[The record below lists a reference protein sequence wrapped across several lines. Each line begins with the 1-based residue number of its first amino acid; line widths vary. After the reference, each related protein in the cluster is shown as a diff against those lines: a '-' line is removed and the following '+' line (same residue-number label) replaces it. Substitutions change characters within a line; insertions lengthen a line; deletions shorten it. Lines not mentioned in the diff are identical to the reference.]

1 MYLNNTKVSENEIC
15 NLPYEFDNI
24 ESSCLNSMT
33 KHQEYQSFIIWN
45 HYSSFNELVKQ
56 RVALMKFNEIRL
68 LKQQN
73 KNNENCRKRQSVE
86 NLNKGEFEIYREA
99 QLEYFATQFDNLLN
113 NEPITNKS
121 KILLFTLIF
130 VENLIRVGGRVQK
143 SDIPYYCKHQIIL
156 CKSHPLS
163 KLIILDKHHSSF
175 HTGRD
180 QTLAILR
187 EKAWASNSK
196 YLIRSVLR
204 KCRFCKRMNTKPK
217 PPLMGELPRQRLYIG
232 LPAFTNTGIDYF
244 WRLTLMLNKLSKQ
257 GKPVQ
262 LQKRYEAVLTC
273 LISQAVH
280 LELIGNL
287 STDHFI
293 LELWRY
299 ISRRVYAVE
308 IFSDN
313 GTNFIGRERELC
325 QAIS

>member
-15 NLPYEFDNI
+15 NLPHEFDNI

-56 RVALMKFNEIRL
+56 RVALMKFNEIQL

-73 KNNENCRKRQSVE
+73 KDNENCRK
-86 NLNKGEFEIYREA
+86 I
-99 QLEYFATQFDNLLN
+99 DNLLN

-121 KILLFTLIF
+121 NILSFTLIF
-130 VENLIRVGGRVQK
+130 VENLIRVGSRVQK

-175 HTGRD
+175 HTGKD

-196 YLIRSVLR
+196 YFIRSIFR
-204 KCRFCKRMNTKPK
+204 NCRFCKSMNTKPK
-217 PPLMGELPRQRLYIG
+217 SPLMGELPRQRLYIG

-244 WRLTLMLNKLSKQ
+244 
-257 GKPVQ
+257 
-262 LQKRYEAVLTC
+262 
-273 LISQAVH
+273 
-280 LELIGNL
+280 
-287 STDHFI
+287 
-293 LELWRY
+293 
-299 ISRRVYAVE
+299 
-308 IFSDN
+308 
-313 GTNFIGRERELC
+313 
-325 QAIS
+325 